1 MAYRNFKRY
10 KNLGRQ
16 SMTKEFSYDD
26 FKKVLDLAKQNAD
39 SFEFCMK
46 ENEKLVAE
54 LKEKL
59 KPFDNEYFRGLTNEQ
74 IAELA
79 KKSIRVTAYNRELEH
94 KLENIKELLYEAQSK
109 SEELM
114 IGDFKQYFDE
124 EFIDKIF
131 KIIESED

>member
-1 MAYRNFKRY
+1 
-10 KNLGRQ
+10 
-16 SMTKEFSYDD
+16 MTKEFSYDD

-46 ENEKLVAE
+46 GNEKLVAG

-79 KKSIRVTAYNRELEH
+79 KKSIRLTEENREMVHLLEA
-94 KLENIKELLYEAQSK
+94 IYEK
-109 SEELM
+109 Y
-114 IGDFKQYFDE
+114 DN
-124 EFIDKIF
+124 IDKETRQ
-131 KIIESED
+131 KIEKYVII

>member
-1 MAYRNFKRY
+1 
-10 KNLGRQ
+10 
-16 SMTKEFSYDD
+16 MTKEFSYDD

-46 ENEKLVAE
+46 ENEKLIAE
-54 LKEKL
+54 LKEQL
-59 KPFDNEYFRGLTNEQ
+59 KPFDDEYFRGLTNEQ

-94 KLENIKELLYEAQSK
+94 KLENIKELLYKAQSK

-114 IGDFKQYFDE
+114 VGDFKQYFDE
-124 EFIDKIF
+124 EFIEKIF

>member
-1 MAYRNFKRY
+1 
-10 KNLGRQ
+10 
-16 SMTKEFSYDD
+16 MTKEFSYDD

-54 LKEKL
+54 LKEQL

-79 KKSIRVTAYNRELEH
+79 KKSIRLTEENREMVHLLELIYE
-94 KLENIKELLYEAQSK
+94 KYDNIDNETRQ
-109 SEELM
+109 
-114 IGDFKQYFDE
+114 
-124 EFIDKIF
+124 KIE
-131 KIIESED
+131 KYVII